1 MNIHILI
8 PIHKTMDA
16 PCVQSLIAMTTDL
29 YMDGHKVKFIFANGF
44 NAARARQGLLKTLCE
59 DAKKFQSEY
68 ALWVDSDHLYYKDNF
83 DSLVKTMKEKDL
95 PLLSGTY
102 KMRGSEETAHGRH
115 NDKGVFEHIHYKE
128 LNDLPEGS
136 LVDASVI
143 GFGFV
148 VMKTSWLCD
157 LWTKHGDDLFK
168 MDIGENG
175 TEDVAFCTK
184 VLKDGHKILFD
195 PKVRIGHIEIA
206 VRI

>member
-1 MNIHILI
+1 MNIHVLI

-44 NAARARQGLLKTLCE
+44 NAARARQGLLRTLAE
-59 DAKKFQSEY
+59 DNKKFESEFT
-68 ALWVDSDHLYYKDNF
+68 LWVDSDHLYYKKDF
-83 DSLVKTMKEKDL
+83 DSLVQSMKDKDL
-95 PLLSGTY
+95 QLLSGTY
-102 KMRGSEETAHGRH
+102 KMRGSEETCHGRY
-115 NDKGVFEHIHYKE
+115 NSDNKFEHIHYKE
-128 LNDLPEGS
+128 LNELADGDLVE
-136 LVDASVI
+136 VSVI

-148 VMKTSWLCD
+148 VMKTKWLVD
-157 LWTKHGDDLFK
+157 MWSKHGDELFK

-184 VLKDGHKILFD
+184 IRKDGHKIFFD

-206 VRI
+206 VRM